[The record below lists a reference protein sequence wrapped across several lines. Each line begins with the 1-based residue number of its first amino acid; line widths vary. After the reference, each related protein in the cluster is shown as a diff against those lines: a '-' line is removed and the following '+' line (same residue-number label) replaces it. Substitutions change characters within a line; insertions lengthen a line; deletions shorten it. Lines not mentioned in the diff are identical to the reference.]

1 MDNFYDKNKSTV
13 RVIKRNGRAEY
24 FDMEKLEL
32 TIIRAALNSHLSDEE
47 GRKIA
52 GEVVGKMKTWMQDK
66 EEVASEA
73 LFHKVWEFLK
83 ESHRDVAFMYGTH
96 RDIS

>member
-1 MDNFYDKNKSTV
+1 MDPYDKNKSFV
-13 RVIKRNGRAEY
+13 RVIKRNGKAEY

-32 TIIRAALNSHLSDEE
+32 TIIRAALNSHLSDQE
-47 GRKIA
+47 GRKIVS
-52 GEVVGKMKTWMQDK
+52 EVRPKIESWLKGK
-66 EEVASEA
+66 EEIVSEH